1 MHSVEAVRTPAVVK
15 RSFTI
20 VPQLDAYPAI
30 VRFGQTAVGKAVLL
44 AVFAAGLFANE
55 IHGWIEL
62 AVAAGIMAYFPTQRR
77 MLLSLTTLYWLAF
90 HSTWLNWSSLA
101 AIAGADGQPT
111 NWIIKATGFAILTA
125 TFGLLALY
133 FQYVRIRRDAFA
145 AKRYVLCLVTTSFL
159 LMFLA
164 AMAPVGGRA
173 HFLLWA
179 AVVVTSPYL
188 WYFAYA
194 LKDASAKTPD
204 GMLLQ
209 LGTLRP
215 MWGGSNVPYAKGAAN
230 LRKTEVHTAE
240 ALSVVQLKAIKLLIW
255 VFILRILLRILRV
268 MVFGEPT
275 SVLRLI
281 GLGHLNLP
289 RLNVPDLDIALG
301 MASLPVSI
309 AWISLIGHFAQ
320 AVLDLTIEGHVII
333 ACGRMAGFNLLRNT
347 YKPLYSRTVGEFW
360 NRYYYYFKELLV
372 EFFFFPTFTR
382 YFKQHRQL
390 RIFAATV
397 AAATFG
403 NMIYHFLHDYWF
415 VAQLGLWKALVGFHV
430 YFFYCAVLGI
440 GIGISQLRGQ
450 GKNRLR
456 DDAPRWRKALATTGV
471 LAFFCLIEVFD
482 QEGRSLNLWQCTHFF
497 LKLFFIPV

>member
-1 MHSVEAVRTPAVVK
+1 MHSVEAVRTPAVVRK
-15 RSFTI
+15 PFRI
-20 VPQLDAYPAI
+20 VPQLDTYPAL
-30 VRFGQTAVGKAVLL
+30 VRFAQTPFGRAVLL
-44 AVFAAGLFANE
+44 AIFAAGLFANQT
-55 IHGWIEL
+55 HSWIEL
-62 AVAAGIMAYFPTQRR
+62 AVAAGIVAYFPAQRR
-77 MLLSLTTLYWLAF
+77 LLLTLTTLYWLVF
-90 HSTWLNWSSLA
+90 HSTWVNWTFLSS
-101 AIAGADGQPT
+101 IAGADGQPK
-111 NWIIKATGFAILTA
+111 NWTIKAIGFLILATA
-125 TFGLLALY
+125 FALLAVY
-133 FQYVRIRRDAFA
+133 FQYVRNRRDSFA
-145 AKRYVLCLVTTSFL
+145 AKRSVLCLVTASFL
-159 LMFLA
+159 LLFLA
-164 AMAPVGGRA
+164 ALLPAGGKT
-173 HFLLWA
+173 HFLIWI

-204 GMLLQ
+204 GPLLQ
-209 LGTLRP
+209 FGTLRP
-215 MWGGSNVPYAKGAAN
+215 IWGGSNVPYAKGAAN

-240 ALSVVQLKAIKLLIW
+240 ALSIVQLKAIKLLIW

-268 MVFGEPT
+268 VVFGEPT
-275 SVLRLI
+275 SVLRFI
-281 GLGHLNLP
+281 GLGNFNVPHLNI
-289 RLNVPDLDIALG
+289 PDLDVALG
-301 MASLPVSI
+301 MAKLSVST
-309 AWISLIGHFAQ
+309 AWMSLIGHFAQ
-320 AVLDLTIEGHVII
+320 AVLDLTIGGHIII

-397 AAATFG
+397 AAATLG

-415 VAQLGLWKALVGFHV
+415 VAQLGLWNALVGFHV

-456 DDAPRWRKALATTGV
+456 DDARWWRKAIATAGV

-497 LKLFFIPV
+497 LRLFFIPV